1 MWGKRLRVAVWM
13 LLAAALPARA
23 AEPPLTVFA
32 AASLADVLPR
42 VGAAFTA
49 RTGVPVRYSFGA
61 TSALARQ
68 VESGA
73 RADAFV
79 SADQEWMDYL
89 DQRRLL
95 EPSTRRDVVSNALVL
110 VAPADSR
117 VQVTLAPGVDLRPA
131 LGRSGRLV
139 TGDPASV
146 PVGRYARAA
155 LTRLGA
161 WQAVEPRLV
170 PADNVRTALNFI
182 ARGEAPLG
190 IVYATDARVEAR
202 VRVVAEMPAG
212 SHAPIVYP
220 AALLAEAKPGAI
232 ALMKF
237 LDGEHAGRIF
247 ADAGFTRP

>member
-190 IVYATDARVEAR
+190 IVYASDARVEAR
-202 VRVVAEMPAG
+202 VRVVATFPAD
-212 SHAPIVYP
+212 SHPPIRYP
-220 AALLAEAKPGAI
+220 AAMLRGRGEAARAFVAFLVTPEAQAILA
-232 ALMKF
+232 
-237 LDGEHAGRIF
+237 R
-247 ADAGFTRP
+247 AGFGAP